1 MNTIEIISGGV
12 LVNNNQTCLLKQ
24 IMEVEFVLTETAL
37 YLNTHP
43 NDEMALRIHNTYAQ
57 KRKELVSLYE
67 AQYSPLTNDSMSKY
81 PWGYID
87 SPWPWEFDFTSC

>member
-1 MNTIEIISGGV
+1 MD
-12 LVNNNQTCLLKQ
+12 NNQACLLKE

-43 NDEMALRIHNTYAQ
+43 CDERAIGLHNTYAQ
-57 KRKELVSLYE
+57 KRRELVSLYE
-67 AQYSPLTNDSMSKY
+67 AQFSPLTNDSMSKY
-81 PWGYID
+81 PWGYIN

>member
-1 MNTIEIISGGV
+1 MD
-12 LVNNNQTCLLKQ
+12 NNQSCLLKQ

-43 NDEMALRIHNTYAQ
+43 CDERAISLHNTYVQ
-57 KRKELVSLYE
+57 KRRELVSLYE

-87 SPWPWEFDFTSC
+87 SPWPWQFDFTSC